1 MNTGSESTFIYKVI
15 IKTNM
20 LRSENE
26 QKKKEVTRLQ
36 GLYMQQNNKPNKK

>member
-26 QKKKEVTRLQ
+26 QKKEVTKLQ
-36 GLYMQQNNKPNKK
+36 GLLMQQNNIHKT

>member
-26 QKKKEVTRLQ
+26 QKKEVTKLQ
-36 GLYMQQNNKPNKK
+36 GLLMQQNNIRKT

>member
-26 QKKKEVTRLQ
+26 QKKGVTKLQ
-36 GLYMQQNNKPNKK
+36 GLLMQQNNIRKT